1 MSQSGH
7 IKIAIATN
15 DLLQADGHFT
25 SARQM
30 VFYDVSE
37 HAAEFVDCVQFR
49 RNAHLSGATRGPGG
63 GQGCAMS
70 DPSDGAS
77 SELIQERIESVRG
90 CSLLFS
96 RGLSD
101 LHAVQVHRFGVY
113 PVKLE
118 RPREIAEVI
127 TYTQRMIAR
136 PPLWLR
142 RALGLTPPL
151 DLSALAD
158 EDDELLDVA

>member
-1 MSQSGH
+1 MSQPGH
-7 IKIAIATN
+7 IKIAIATS
-15 DLLQADGHFT
+15 DLLQANGHFT

-30 VFYDVSE
+30 VVYDVSE
-37 HAAEFVDCVQFR
+37 HSAEFVDCVQFR
-49 RNAHLSGATRGPGG
+49 RNANLSGATRGPGG

-70 DPSDGAS
+70 DLSEGAS
-77 SELIQERIESVRG
+77 SELIQERIEAVRG
-90 CSLLFS
+90 CALLFS

-101 LHAVQVHRFGVY
+101 LHAVQVHRLGVY

-127 TYTQRMIAR
+127 AYTQRMIAR

-151 DLSALAD
+151 DVAALVD
-158 EDDELLDVA
+158 EDDALMDVA